1 MNRLTS
7 ETNWKKT
14 VNYSYDLIWNITKIT
29 SPQSSPLQGEE
40 VATKYNYDNNSRLIN
55 ITKDNQNIIDYSYN
69 SLNKIK
75 ETLWNWITTNFTF
88 DELNRLSSLTTQN
101 AKETI
106 NNYSYT
112 YNTNWN
118 IISNWVENYNY
129 DNLNQIIEANY
140 KTRERNKEL
149 IERFTIYSM

>member
-1 MNRLTS
+1 LNRLTS